1 MTYNEAR
8 EQNLLYKEAADAER
22 EVRRLT
28 GLMKVARNNG
38 WNEIAERYAKRIK
51 AI

>member
-8 EQNLLYKEAADAER
+8 EQNLLNKAAADAER

-28 GLMKVARNNG
+28 DLMKAARKSG
-38 WNEIAERYAKRIK
+38 LNEIADRYAKRIK